1 MSTEI
6 NTNDFLNL
14 SSDEEDNQITYL
26 TNKLKKE
33 MTKKNEIK
41 NEIRTLKKF
50 RDQLENYEADQNNHQ
65 AEVQS
70 AYTQDIKS

>member
-50 RDQLENYEADQNNHQ
+50 RD
-65 AEVQS
+65 
-70 AYTQDIKS
+70 